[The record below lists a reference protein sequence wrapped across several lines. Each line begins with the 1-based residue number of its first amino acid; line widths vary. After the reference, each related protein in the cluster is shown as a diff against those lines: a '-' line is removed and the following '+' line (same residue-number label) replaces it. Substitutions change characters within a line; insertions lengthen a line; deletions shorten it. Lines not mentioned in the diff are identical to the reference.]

1 MDENV
6 GDPTCIARK
15 GSRQVSCST
24 FTGVSAVRGG
34 EKSLP
39 FSDSFLCALRLGVGA
54 AFFIAVFLVLSASGA
69 LAASD
74 PHSASTS
81 PPATTQSKQ
90 LPSKGLLS
98 GILNPVVG
106 IVDKTVS
113 AIPVVGD
120 VTGNNTVAKVVA
132 PVSAVTERV
141 ENSVTSMPVV
151 GEVVAPIGNLS
162 NAVVP
167 PVVNIVDTVT
177 TPVLNTVD
185 KVTSPVVQSVDP
197 VVAPVTEA
205 LKPIVDGT
213 LGTVSG
219 TVGTVVAEV
228 LPPVRP
234 ITPEVPA
241 KPAVPST
248 PEMPGNLDTPPTVEA
263 PDVSEVQSV
272 PERGNDASGAPGI
285 SGDPGNKAS
294 VSSDGT
300 LGAAVSVEKPGQRKA
315 EDVGTFGKVRTLA
328 DYLAGSTFPGLRAP
342 EKVAGGTAA
351 AISTMPTPSSSQ
363 AVCGGDSNMPGVG
376 PCAPAI
382 STGSASSGSLG
393 AGASGAA
400 GSSGSAAA
408 HENCADLFSV
418 LLAGS
423 AVHNA
428 DWQLPASMPSDP
440 GSTPG

>member
-1 MDENV
+1 M
-6 GDPTCIARK
+6 
-15 GSRQVSCST
+15 
-24 FTGVSAVRGG
+24 
-34 EKSLP
+34 
-39 FSDSFLCALRLGVGA
+39 CALRLGVGA
-54 AFFIAVFLVLSASGA
+54 VFFIALFMVLSASGA

-74 PHSASTS
+74 ADPLAANPSE
-81 PPATTQSKQ
+81 TTNSKQ
-90 LPSKGLLS
+90 SANKGLLS

-113 AIPVVGD
+113 ATPVVGD
-120 VTGNNTVAKVVA
+120 VTGNNTVAKVAA
-132 PVSAVTERV
+132 PVSAVTDRV
-141 ENSVTSMPVV
+141 EKSVTSVPVV
-151 GEVVAPIGNLS
+151 GEVVAPVGNLS

-177 TPVLNTVD
+177 TPVLKTVD
-185 KVTSPVVQSVDP
+185 KAASPVVQIADP
-197 VVAPVTEA
+197 VISPVTEA

-213 LGTVSG
+213 VGTVSG
-219 TVGTVVAEV
+219 SVGTVVDEV

-234 ITPEVPA
+234 SPPEIPA

-263 PDVSEVQSV
+263 TDVSGVQSV
-272 PERGNDASGAPGI
+272 PERGNDASGAPDI

-294 VSSDGT
+294 VSSDDT
-300 LGAAVSVEKPGQRKA
+300 LDAADSVEKAGHGKA
-315 EDVGTFGKVRTLA
+315 EDVRTFGKVRTLA
-328 DYLAGSTFPGLRAP
+328 DYLAGRTFPGLTAP
-342 EKVAGGTAA
+342 EKVADGAA
-351 AISTMPTPSSSQ
+351 VAISNMPTPGGSK
-363 AVCGGDSNMPGVG
+363 AVCGADSNMPGVG

-382 STGSASSGSLG
+382 STGSASSGSFG

-408 HENCADLFSV
+408 HQNFADLFSI